1 MNNAYQIVM
10 DKLTRAG
17 VTGGDE
23 GKVAMSERTEY
34 GKRKTGAR
42 LTVRLRFYDCVL
54 LPAEKKG
61 RALFQLFYDL
71 GG

>member
-34 GKRKTGAR
+34 GKRMTGSVNCSIAS
-42 LTVRLRFYDCVL
+42 L
-54 LPAEKKG
+54 
-61 RALFQLFYDL
+61 
-71 GG
+71 